1 MTVTP
6 DQLRWEITP
15 VLWAVIDGTENIVLE
30 VLGQR
35 ATLPDVTVVIEALRQ
50 AQAAQRGDRPDAAIL
65 TAEITKRAAVA
76 RHDQVRQHITHA
88 AEQQLL
94 YGEEFHVIPRG
105 TATELAA
112 MITADAMAGMG
123 PLFAETVTSVAA
135 TVLADLPGQ
144 LATVSDLAGQ
154 LLDFTQ
160 TIAGMRLDAA
170 CDGQRCDSCGQSAG
184 NAAVLDSLI
193 EHARDLL
200 GITGPEDPPS
210 GPVPLSA
217 PPISPNGIGP
227 IHDTPA
233 E

>member
-15 VLWAVIDGTENIVLE
+15 VLWAVIDGTEHIVLE

-35 ATLPDVTVVIEALRQ
+35 ATLPDASVAIEALRQ
-50 AQAAQRGDRPDAAIL
+50 AQAAQRGDRPDEAIL
-65 TAEITKRAAVA
+65 AAEIANRAAQA
-76 RHDQVRQHITHA
+76 RHDLVRQHITHA

-105 TATELAA
+105 TSAKIASLIAT
-112 MITADAMAGMG
+112 DAMAGMAG
-123 PLFAETVTSVAA
+123 LFTETVTSIAA
-135 TVLADLPGQ
+135 TVLADLSGH
-144 LATVSDLAGQ
+144 AGA

-160 TIAGMRLDAA
+160 TIAGMRLDAD
-170 CDGQRCDSCGQSAG
+170 CDGQRCQGCGQSAG
-184 NAAVLDSLI
+184 NAALLDGLI

-200 GITGPEDPPS
+200 GIPAPEPAAEPAAE
-210 GPVPLSA
+210 PAPLHLLH
-217 PPISPNGIGP
+217 PPISPNGMGP
-227 IHDTPA
+227 SHDIPG